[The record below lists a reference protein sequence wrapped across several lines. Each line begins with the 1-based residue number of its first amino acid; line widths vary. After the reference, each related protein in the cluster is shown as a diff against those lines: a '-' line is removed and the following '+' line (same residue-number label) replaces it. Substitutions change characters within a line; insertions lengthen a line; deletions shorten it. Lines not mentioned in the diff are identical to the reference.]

1 MNPLLQIKTALLI
14 IQFSLALLWIYQGL
28 IPKLCFHAADE
39 LRIWQL
45 QGLSSPLIQALIN
58 VSGGAEI
65 IFGVLFCL
73 FRQEKILHLLN
84 ILALLSLSVLIVLIV
99 ALDPTYFTQAFNPF
113 VMNTAMIALSIVAL
127 QLLNIQKSLR

>member
-28 IPKLCFHAADE
+28 IPKLCFHATDE

-45 QGLSSPLIQALIN
+45 QGLSSPLIQASIN

-73 FRQEKILHLLN
+73 FRQAKILHLLN
-84 ILALLSLSVLIVLIV
+84 ILVLLSLSVLII
-99 ALDPTYFTQAFNPF
+99 ALDPAYFTQAFNPF

>member
-1 MNPLLQIKTALLI
+1 MNPLLQIKTPLLI

-84 ILALLSLSVLIVLIV
+84 ILALLSLSVLIV

-113 VMNTAMIALSIVAL
+113 VMNTAMITLSIVAL

>member
-1 MNPLLQIKTALLI
+1 MNPLLQINTPLLI

-65 IFGVLFCL
+65 IFGVLFFL
-73 FRQEKILHLLN
+73 FRQAKILHLLN
-84 ILALLSLSVLIVLIV
+84 ILALLSLSILIV
-99 ALDPTYFTQAFNPF
+99 ALNPAYFTQAFNPF
-113 VMNTAMIALSIVAL
+113 VMNTAMITLSIVAL